1 MKASEN
7 FHERG
12 TMSTLSL
19 MDLAFFIAES
29 DASPKHVAG
38 LQICKKPA
46 KARADFVKGIYDAY
60 LTFDEVAP
68 PFNRVIHFSLTA
80 LPSWKTV
87 AHVDLSQHVFFHKLP
102 ARQNDRAALYE
113 LVSSLHA
120 PLLDRSRPLWEV
132 HVIDNVSEGRFAL
145 YQKMHHAYAD
155 GVTMSRWGSESY
167 QDAPDDLDLTPVWTI
182 DHTRSGVKRKK
193 GNQELALSLW
203 AQITANSKRAF
214 GIGRLGAMLMLEG
227 VKLTKNAIS
236 LPFMAPRG
244 TPLTGLATPGRQL
257 ATAAVSMK
265 RISALG
271 KKTRSTVNHIA
282 LTCLDGALHRYLK
295 DEGVTLTKPIT
306 IQMPVNLR
314 KEGEK
319 AAGNKIGII
328 LVDLSAPTDDPYVR
342 LRNIGYS
349 LRNVRQMIDSVAPE
363 AIETYTILTGIF
375 GQIAEMLKL
384 SNTITPMGNTTVSN
398 VPGPKA
404 HLYVKGA
411 RIEEMHPVST
421 LPPTHLMNITLFSYA
436 GDLYFGLIATDALPN
451 LQRLAGYVDE
461 AFDELE
467 KCVAQIGG

>member
-1 MKASEN
+1 
-7 FHERG
+7 
-12 TMSTLSL
+12 MSTLSL

-38 LQICKKPA
+38 LQICKKPP
-46 KARADFVKGIYDAY
+46 RAGANFVKAIYNAY
-60 LTFDEVAP
+60 LTHTEVAP
-68 PFNRVIHFSLTA
+68 PFNRVINFTLTA
-80 LPSWKTV
+80 MPSWRTV
-87 AHVDLSQHVFFHKLP
+87 DTVDLSQHVFFHKLP
-102 ARQNDRAALYE
+102 AGKNGRAELYE
-113 LVSSLHA
+113 LVAGIHA
-120 PLLDRSRPLWEV
+120 PMLARDRPLWEV
-132 HVIDNVSEGRFAL
+132 HVIDGLGGDLGAGHFAL

-155 GVTMSRWGSESY
+155 GVTMSRWGAESY
-167 QDAPDDLDLTPVWTI
+167 QNAPDELELTPVWTI

-203 AQITANSKRAF
+203 AQITANSKRVF
-214 GIGRLGAMLMLEG
+214 GVSRLVAMLALEG

-236 LPFMAPRG
+236 LPFMAPRH
-244 TPLTGLATPGRQL
+244 TPLTGMASPGRQL
-257 ATAAVSMK
+257 ATAAVSMQ
-265 RISALG
+265 RITALG

-282 LTCLDGALHRYLK
+282 LTCLDGAIHRYLK
-295 DEGVTLTKPIT
+295 DEGVTLQKPVT

-384 SNTITPMGNTTVSN
+384 SNTLAPMGNTTVSN
-398 VPGPKA
+398 VPGPKE
-404 HLYVKGA
+404 HLYVNGA

-421 LPPTHLMNITLFSYA
+421 LPPTHLLNITLFSYA
-436 GDLYFGLIATDALPN
+436 GTLNFGLIASDALPN
-451 LQRLAGYVDE
+451 LQRLGAYVDE

-467 KCVAQIGG
+467 RCVEQIGG

>member
-1 MKASEN
+1 
-7 FHERG
+7 
-12 TMSTLSL
+12 MSTLSL
-19 MDLAFFIAES
+19 LDLAFFISES

-46 KARADFVKGIYDAY
+46 RAKANFVKSLHEEY
-60 LTFDEVAP
+60 LGFTDVAP
-68 PFNRVIHFSLTA
+68 PFNRVIDFTLTA

-87 AHVDLSQHVFFHKLP
+87 DAVDINEHVFYHKLP
-102 ARQNDRAALYE
+102 AKNNDRTALYA
-113 LVSSLHA
+113 LVSQLHT
-120 PLLDRSRPLWEV
+120 PVLDRSRPLWEV
-132 HVIDNVSEGRFAL
+132 HVIDGLKGENGEGRFAL

-167 QDAPDDLDLTPVWTI
+167 QSTADDLDLTPVWTI
-182 DHTRSGVKRKK
+182 DHTRSGAKRKR
-193 GNQELALSLW
+193 GNQELAMSVW
-203 AQITANSKRAF
+203 AQVTANSKRIF
-214 GIGRLGAMLMLEG
+214 GVGRLGAMLMLEG
-227 VKLTKNAIS
+227 IKLTKNAIS

-244 TPLTGLATPGRQL
+244 TPLTGLATPGRQF

-265 RISALG
+265 RISALC
-271 KKTRSTVNHIA
+271 KKTRSTVNHVA
-282 LTCLDGALHRYLK
+282 LTCLDGAMHRYLA
-295 DEGVTLTKPIT
+295 DEGVTLQKPIT

-314 KEGEK
+314 REGEK

-349 LRNVRQMIDSVAPE
+349 LRNVRTMIDSVAPE
-363 AIETYTILTGIF
+363 AIETYTILTGLL
-375 GQIAEMLKL
+375 GQFAEMLKL
-384 SNTITPMGNTTVSN
+384 SGSVTPMGNTTVSN
-398 VPGPKA
+398 VPGPKE

-411 RIEEMHPVST
+411 RLEEMHPVST

-451 LQRLAGYVDE
+451 LQRLGTYIDE

-467 KCVAQIGG
+467 RCVEQIGG